1 MSAELELMAALRQL
15 IASSELLAQVIA
27 PNFKFGHIR
36 RLGEL
41 QASTERARE
50 VLGRYS
56 TVADAP
62 AECALCGAK
71 LSDLTPLVR
80 PQQQGE
86 DK

>member
-1 MSAELELMAALRQL
+1 MSADLELMAALRQL
-15 IASSELLAQVIA
+15 IASSELLAQSTARSVGT
-27 PNFKFGHIR
+27 FGHIR

-41 QASTERARE
+41 QASTERARA

-80 PQQQGE
+80 PNNKE
-86 DK
+86 